1 MVTRAYL
8 DTNLYVSYLLNSTNQ
23 SPPSVIIDA
32 GLAGAFT
39 ILFGA
44 PTLQEILD
52 KVTNKSYLASRIF
65 PDDLDELLSLLDI
78 AGERITNAP
87 DVVPVVSRDRKDDY
101 LITYSMFGHAD
112 YLVSGDRDLLVLE
125 KIEDLHIVSP
135 SAFVEI
141 LDL

>member
-23 SPPSVIIDA
+23 SPPSVIDA
-32 GLAGAFT
+32 GLAGALT

-52 KVTNKSYLASRIF
+52 KVANKPYLASRIL

-78 AGERITNAP
+78 TGDRITNAP

-112 YLVSGDRDLLVLE
+112 YLVSGDRDLLVLG
-125 KIEDLHIVSP
+125 KVEDLHIVSP